1 MRRLLAVLVPLVLLA
16 ACGDDDDAGGPATSV
31 ADSATSE
38 PADTTTTTTAP
49 DTAAPADAPAG
60 DGPGEGGEDDEGLG
74 DALLVADLD
83 GASEVPGP
91 GHPAATGRFEAELH
105 DGELCVDLSVEG
117 LGEAVTGAH
126 LHEGAAGEAG
136 GVIVD
141 IGAPSS
147 AGADPARWADACTD
161 VDDDVIER
169 IAGSPERV
177 YVNVHTAS
185 HPDGAVRGQ
194 LAVASVFDRTLDD

>member
-16 ACGDDDDAGGPATSV
+16 ACGDDDDAAGGPTTSV
-31 ADSATSE
+31 ADSTTSE
-38 PADTTTTTTAP
+38 PADTTTTTVPAT
-49 DTAAPADAPAG
+49 TEPADAPAG
-60 DGPGEGGEDDEGLG
+60 DGPEAEGDDDEGLG
-74 DALLVADLD
+74 DVLLVADLE

-105 DGELCVDLSVEG
+105 DGELCVDLSVQG

-126 LHEGAAGEAG
+126 LHEGAAGDAG

-141 IGAPSS
+141 IGGPSGS
-147 AGADPARWADACTD
+147 GADPARWDDACTE
-161 VDDDVIER
+161 VGDDVIER
-169 IAGSPERV
+169 IAGSPEQV